1 MKKRFLHTLVALV
14 VLSSWAISP
23 ARADLT
29 IAPLTSWE
37 ITGDMGDVL
46 ALDGIPVSGLITG
59 TTASADPPG
68 QSPDEP
74 AEGADD
80 FSLHTAACADGQE
93 FLTTMFGQEVATIL
107 VPEKSGND
115 SGTMQGLDAMG
126 DPVGNAVA
134 FSPADFV
141 STGYRASLGH
151 AQTAFGTAITPDIP
165 IHGLLITAPGID
177 PVSIMAVPEP
187 AMVVLLGLGGLT
199 LLRRKR

>member
-59 TTASADPPG
+59 TTAS
-68 QSPDEP
+68 
-74 AEGADD
+74 
-80 FSLHTAACADGQE
+80 
-93 FLTTMFGQEVATIL
+93 
-107 VPEKSGND
+107 
-115 SGTMQGLDAMG
+115 AMG